1 MSKNNQLK
9 SSKQAIEW
17 RRDIVLTRLSQGY
30 SQSQIA
36 AELHLHKSTISL
48 DCKFLSEQAQENL
61 RVHIQETVPF
71 DHLKVKFGLNQVLQ
85 KVWEIANNSEKT
97 DERLRAYALI
107 DSLYAHLSST
117 STESTIISKAMDT
130 VRNIICRIEQ
140 GQSDQVIQHQPQE
153 HQERM
158 DKQQE
163 QQEVDTTDQAEQEQS
178 ED

>member
-48 DCKFLSEQAQENL
+48 DCKFLSEQAP
-61 RVHIQETVPF
+61 VPF